1 VFKEIAMGI
10 IKWQDIYEVHV
21 DEIDEQHK
29 KLVSLV
35 NAMAEAMRAGK
46 GKTVVGKVLKE
57 LVEYT
62 AYHFETE
69 ERFFREH
76 EYPEYDAHRKM
87 HQDLTQRAKELRRTF
102 DLGKPLVTAQV
113 MQFLSDWLNKHIVEE
128 DRKFG
133 RYMEAK
139 MSTAPTA

>member
-1 VFKEIAMGI
+1 MDI
-10 IKWQDIYEVHV
+10 IKWQDIYEVRV
-21 DEIDEQHK
+21 EAIDEQHR

-69 ERFFREH
+69 EEFFREH
-76 EYPEYDAHRKM
+76 EYPEYEAHRKI
-87 HQDLTQRAKELRRTF
+87 HQELTRRARELKRTF

-113 MQFLSDWLNKHIVEE
+113 MQFLSDWLNKHIIEE

-133 RYMEAK
+133 RYIESKLSPAK
-139 MSTAPTA
+139 TA